1 MKRIS
6 RHTVVAL
13 IIALLTS
20 VGGMGVAVVAFGQ
33 DGPDQDLGIPAG
45 DFTTTTPRQAGSA
58 TDPTSGYTTPT
69 TTTPTATA
77 PLSGYT
83 NPSTTNSPSSTVT
96 APSSASE
103 GTPTQSTSSGSSGPS
118 TTHGKTPVAT
128 PSQPSRATRSGPTHL
143 AFTGADPLLLG
154 AAGAGLMLAG
164 LGLHLRRRK
173 ATQLRL

>member
-20 VGGMGVAVVAFGQ
+20 LGGMGVAVVAFGQ
-33 DGPDQDLGIPAG
+33 DGPDQDAGIPAG
-45 DFTTTTPRQAGSA
+45 DFTATTPRQA
-58 TDPTSGYTTPT
+58 TDPTSGYTTTT
-69 TTTPTATA
+69 TTTPTTTT

-83 NPSTTNSPSSTVT
+83 NTSATTTPSSTVT
-96 APSSASE
+96 APSSTAE
-103 GTPTQSTSSGSSGPS
+103 QTPTQSNSSGSGEPS

-128 PSQPSRATRSGPTHL
+128 PSQPSRATRNGPTHL

-154 AAGAGLMLAG
+154 GAGAGLMLAG

>member
-20 VGGMGVAVVAFGQ
+20 VGGMSVAVVAFGQ
-33 DGPDQDLGIPAG
+33 DGPDQDSGIPTG
-45 DFTTTTPRQAGSA
+45 DFTTTTPRQATA
-58 TDPTSGYTTPT
+58 PTAGYTNPAAT
-69 TTTPTATA
+69 TT

-83 NPSTTNSPSSTVT
+83 NTSATTTPSSTVT
-96 APSSASE
+96 APSSTSE
-103 GTPTQSTSSGSSGPS
+103 QTPTQSDSSGSGEPA
-118 TTHGKTPVAT
+118 TTHARTPVAA
-128 PSQPSRATRSGPTHL
+128 PSEPSRATRSGPTRL

-154 AAGAGLMLAG
+154 GAGAGLMLAG

>member
-13 IIALLTS
+13 VIALLSS

-33 DGPDQDLGIPAG
+33 DAANQDAGIPAG
-45 DFTTTTPRQAGSA
+45 DFTATTPRQAA
-58 TDPTSGYTTPT
+58 APTAGYTNPAATTPAT
-69 TTTPTATA
+69 TT

-83 NPSTTNSPSSTVT
+83 NTSATTSPSSTVT

-103 GTPTQSTSSGSSGPS
+103 GTPTQSNTSGSSGPS

-128 PSQPSRATRSGPTHL
+128 PFQPSRATRNGPTHL

-154 AAGAGLMLAG
+154 GAGAGLMLAG

-173 ATQLRL
+173 ATQLPL